1 MLNTNAAWQYIKG
14 LGVSETVPWGFF
26 PTVTGG
32 SEVTFVA
39 DGLVSRPGWRVL
51 IVGGS
56 WDHALLAGLFCFG
69 FSEPSSYLLANIGGR
84 LLKKP

>member
-39 DGLVSRPGWRVL
+39 DGLISRPGWRVL
-51 IVGGS
+51 IVGGY
-56 WDHALLAGLFCFG
+56 WLDALLAGLFCFDFVG
-69 FSEPSSYLLANIGGR
+69 PSSDLYAYFGGR

>member
-39 DGLVSRPGWRVL
+39 DGLFSRPGWRVL
-51 IVGGS
+51 IVGGY
-56 WDHALLAGLFCFG
+56 WNYALHAGLFCFD
-69 FSEPSSYLLANIGGR
+69 FLEPSSDLYAHFGGR

>member
-39 DGLVSRPGWRVL
+39 DGLISRPGWRVL
-51 IVGGS
+51 FVGGL
-56 WDHALLAGLFCFG
+56 WYDALLAGLFCFY
-69 FSEPSSYLLANIGGR
+69 FNEPSSHLSAGIGGR